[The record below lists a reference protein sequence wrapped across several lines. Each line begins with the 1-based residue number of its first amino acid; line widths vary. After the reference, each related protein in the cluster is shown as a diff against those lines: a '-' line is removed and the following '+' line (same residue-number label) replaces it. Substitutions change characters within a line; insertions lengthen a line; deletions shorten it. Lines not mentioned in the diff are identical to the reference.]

1 MKINCVCCAV
11 LSRVWL
17 FATTWSVAH
26 QAPLSMGFSRQE
38 YWRGHHSLLQGIFPS
53 RGWKPHLLHLL
64 HWQACSL
71 PLRHLESSNLL
82 QLKKKARA
90 TIFAA
95 EITSSYFLIF
105 HQYLS
110 GLSHPAKTKL
120 VFLLML
126 IFKVNNIHFHFWL
139 PFCLIGNIGWV
150 LNSTIFY
157 QFSMKHGV
165 ILAHY
170 KSNELLY
177 DHRMLTGF
185 WGKLYSKFQ
194 TTGLQTLL

>member
-1 MKINCVCCAV
+1 
-11 LSRVWL
+11 
-17 FATTWSVAH
+17 
-26 QAPLSMGFSRQE
+26 MGFSRQE
-38 YWRGHHSLLQGIFPS
+38 YWSGRHFLLQGIFLS
-53 RGWKPHLLHLL
+53 RGWKPHFLRLL
-64 HWQACSL
+64 HWQAYSL

-82 QLKKKARA
+82 QLKKQLGLLCL
-90 TIFAA
+90 AA

-105 HQYLS
+105 RQYLS

-150 LNSTIFY
+150 LNSIIFY

-165 ILAHY
+165 ILARY

-177 DHRMLTGF
+177 DHWMLTGF